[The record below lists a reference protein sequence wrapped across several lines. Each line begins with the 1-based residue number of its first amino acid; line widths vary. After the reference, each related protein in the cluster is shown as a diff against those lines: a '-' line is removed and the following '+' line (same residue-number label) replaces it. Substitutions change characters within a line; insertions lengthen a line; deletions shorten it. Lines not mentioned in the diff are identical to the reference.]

1 MEQQQK
7 EGELKEPI
15 GVFGRLFTENATA
28 RILDYFIS
36 HRFHSFS
43 IDDISKNLELS
54 NETASVAIDQLE
66 KREIVRQDNGIENSN
81 TTANH
86 KAYSLYVE
94 SMTANAIIR
103 AGFEI
108 ANAERI
114 FSEKQKREQNEQ

>member
-7 EGELKEPI
+7 EEKAKEPI

-43 IDDISKNLELS
+43 IAEVGKALELS
-54 NETASVAIDQLE
+54 HEIVLEGISELE
-66 KREIVRQDNGIENSN
+66 KRDNVRQDKRVENADN
-81 TTANH
+81 AAKDILFT
-86 KAYSLYVE
+86 LYVE

-103 AGFEI
+103 AAFEI
-108 ANAERI
+108 ANTERN
-114 FSEKQKREQNEQ
+114 SSKRENTEQNQ